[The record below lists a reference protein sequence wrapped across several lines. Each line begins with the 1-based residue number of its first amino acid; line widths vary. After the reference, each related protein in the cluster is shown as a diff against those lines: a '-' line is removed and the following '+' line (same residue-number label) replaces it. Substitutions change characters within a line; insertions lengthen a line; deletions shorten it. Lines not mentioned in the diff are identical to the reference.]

1 MANDKV
7 LLLIPDPLTGSQ
19 FEQALLNSATFQV
32 ALETQIEGGSAN
44 YQIDMVDLV
53 ILSDCFPKQQFF
65 TLINN
70 IFSNFPTIPVLLL
83 QENFSEGSALLAIE
97 RGFFDCA
104 PASLTNEEL
113 LRKVNHALEWRHKL
127 KSYIRLEARRDTKSL
142 QNQLN
147 NLQTLQ
153 KISSQITSSLD
164 LDQVLKTVVDASVDL
179 TQAEEGSL
187 LLLDEDTGEL
197 YMRAS
202 RNFRED
208 FVKTFRLPVHDSLV
222 GKVLLSGEA
231 LLIDEDEPQK
241 ITTSYFVH
249 SMIYVPLKLD
259 HQVIGVLGVD
269 NRMGRRSFTKDHL
282 ALVSSLAD
290 FAAIAIQNARLF
302 TNSQTER
309 NKLET
314 ILTNI
319 EDGVIIFDL
328 DGRLVLINRKA
339 RELFQIQEPNIAGKR
354 ASDIIQNSELI
365 EFMGNLNN
373 ATSSRVELNMDDGR
387 VFYAQ
392 LTTIQGIG
400 SVITLQDITNL
411 KELDR
416 IKSDFVNTVSHDLRS
431 PLTAIL
437 GYVELIERVGPI
449 NDQQKEFIHRVQISV
464 HNITSLINDLLDLGR
479 IEAGFDSRKEFV
491 PISTIIH
498 YTVDGLRNR
507 VLEKMQVI
515 QIDEMDD
522 LPLVLGDPVRLR
534 QMLTNL
540 IANAIKYSPEGGQI
554 TVLARAAEDQIIIQV
569 NDNGQGIPTI
579 DQPYIF
585 DKFYR
590 AGNVSSDIPG
600 TGLGLAIVKS
610 IVENHNGRIWVDS
623 SPGKGSSFTI
633 VLPITKSHL

>member
-19 FEQALLNSATFQV
+19 FEQALLNSVTFQV

-83 QENFSEGSALLAIE
+83 QENFSEWSALLAIE

-241 ITTSYFVH
+241 ITTS
-249 SMIYVPLKLD
+249 
-259 HQVIGVLGVD
+259 
-269 NRMGRRSFTKDHL
+269 
-282 ALVSSLAD
+282 
-290 FAAIAIQNARLF
+290 
-302 TNSQTER
+302 
-309 NKLET
+309 
-314 ILTNI
+314 
-319 EDGVIIFDL
+319 
-328 DGRLVLINRKA
+328 
-339 RELFQIQEPNIAGKR
+339 
-354 ASDIIQNSELI
+354 
-365 EFMGNLNN
+365 
-373 ATSSRVELNMDDGR
+373 
-387 VFYAQ
+387 
-392 LTTIQGIG
+392 
-400 SVITLQDITNL
+400 
-411 KELDR
+411 
-416 IKSDFVNTVSHDLRS
+416 
-431 PLTAIL
+431 
-437 GYVELIERVGPI
+437 
-449 NDQQKEFIHRVQISV
+449 
-464 HNITSLINDLLDLGR
+464 
-479 IEAGFDSRKEFV
+479 
-491 PISTIIH
+491 
-498 YTVDGLRNR
+498 
-507 VLEKMQVI
+507 
-515 QIDEMDD
+515 
-522 LPLVLGDPVRLR
+522 
-534 QMLTNL
+534 
-540 IANAIKYSPEGGQI
+540 
-554 TVLARAAEDQIIIQV
+554 
-569 NDNGQGIPTI
+569 
-579 DQPYIF
+579 
-585 DKFYR
+585 
-590 AGNVSSDIPG
+590 
-600 TGLGLAIVKS
+600 
-610 IVENHNGRIWVDS
+610 
-623 SPGKGSSFTI
+623 
-633 VLPITKSHL
+633 

>member
-1 MANDKV
+1 
-7 LLLIPDPLTGSQ
+7 
-19 FEQALLNSATFQV
+19 
-32 ALETQIEGGSAN
+32 
-44 YQIDMVDLV
+44 
-53 ILSDCFPKQQFF
+53 
-65 TLINN
+65 
-70 IFSNFPTIPVLLL
+70 
-83 QENFSEGSALLAIE
+83 
-97 RGFFDCA
+97 
-104 PASLTNEEL
+104 
-113 LRKVNHALEWRHKL
+113 
-127 KSYIRLEARRDTKSL
+127 
-142 QNQLN
+142 
-147 NLQTLQ
+147 
-153 KISSQITSSLD
+153 
-164 LDQVLKTVVDASVDL
+164 VDL

-231 LLIDEDEPQK
+231 LLIDDDEPQK

-249 SMIYVPLKLD
+249 SMIYVPLRLD

-269 NRMGRRSFTKDHL
+269 NRMSRRSFTKDHL

-319 EDGVIIFDL
+319 EDGVIIRDL

-354 ASDIIQNSELI
+354 ASDVIQNSELI

-522 LPLVLGDPVRLR
+522 LPLILGDPVRLR

-540 IANAIKYSPEGGQI
+540 ITNAIKYSPEGGEI
-554 TVLARAAEDQIIIQV
+554 TVLARAAEEQIIIQV

-633 VLPITKSHL
+633 VLPIAKSHL

>member
-7 LLLIPDPLTGSQ
+7 LLLIPDTLPGSQ
-19 FEQALLNSATFQV
+19 FEQALLTSATFQV
-32 ALETQIEGGSAN
+32 TLETQLEGGRAN
-44 YQIDMVDLV
+44 YQIDMIDLV
-53 ILSDCFPKQQFF
+53 ILSDSFPKQQFSN
-65 TLINN
+65 LINY
-70 IFSNFPTIPVLLL
+70 IFSNFPTLPVLLL
-83 QENFSEGSALLAIE
+83 QENFSEGSALLEIE
-97 RGFFDCA
+97 GGFFDCA
-104 PASLTNEEL
+104 PVSINNEEL
-113 LRKVNHALEWRHKL
+113 LRKVNRALEWRHKL
-127 KSYIRLEARRDTKSL
+127 KNYIRLEARRDTKSL

-187 LLLDEDTGEL
+187 LLLDEDTGDL

-208 FVKTFRLPVHDSLV
+208 FVKTFRLPAQDSLV

-249 SMIYVPLKLD
+249 SMIYVPLRLD
-259 HQVIGVLGVD
+259 HQIIGVLGVD
-269 NRMGRRSFTKDHL
+269 NRMSRRSFTKDHL

-302 TNSQTER
+302 SNSQTER

-319 EDGVIIFDL
+319 EDGVIIRDL
-328 DGRLVLINRKA
+328 DGRLILINRKA
-339 RELFQIQEPNIAGKR
+339 KELFLIQEPNIAGKR
-354 ASDIIQNSELI
+354 ASDVIHNSDLL

-373 ATSSRVELNMDDGR
+373 ATSSRVELSMEDGR

-498 YTVDGLRNR
+498 YTVDGLRSR
-507 VLEKMQVI
+507 AIEKKQQI

-522 LPLVLGDPVRLR
+522 LPLVLGNPVRLR

-540 IANAIKYSPEGGQI
+540 ITNSIKYTPEGGEI
-554 TVLARAAEDQIIIQV
+554 TVLARDAEEQIIVQV

-590 AGNVSSDIPG
+590 AGNVSSDVPG

-610 IVENHNGRIWVDS
+610 IIENHNGRIWVDS

-633 VLPITKSHL
+633 VLPVEKSHL